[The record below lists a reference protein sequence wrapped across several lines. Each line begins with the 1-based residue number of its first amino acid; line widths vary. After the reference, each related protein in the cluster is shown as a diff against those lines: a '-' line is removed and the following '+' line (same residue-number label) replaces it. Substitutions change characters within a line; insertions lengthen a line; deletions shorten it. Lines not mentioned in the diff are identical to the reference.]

1 MRIAVR
7 RWKGDRSRGMAM
19 ACPMRSL
26 RGLYRD
32 SSILGIVVGPPDP
45 IAVKR
50 ACHGQS
56 VDAGLVQRPYQ

>member
-32 SSILGIVVGPPDP
+32 SSILGIVVG
-45 IAVKR
+45 
-50 ACHGQS
+50 HGQS